1 MPPPDKRLFTPG
13 PLTTSRTVKEA
24 MLRDVGSRDDE
35 FIALVRDIRHQLLK
49 LGGVSQEQGYEAVL
63 IQGSGTFGIEGLDL
77 VDATRHACPTTRFV
91 LLTANGSPEIE
102 IEARRR
108 GATVCLQK
116 PVSLPALAATIGGML
131 RTPA

>member
-1 MPPPDKRLFTPG
+1 MAR
-13 PLTTSRTVKEA
+13 
-24 MLRDVGSRDDE
+24 MLIIDDE
-35 FIALVRDIRHQLLK
+35 YGLRFALTDFFQGIGYDVDSAAELEEAEALLANEVYEVVIADLRL
-49 LGGVSQEQGYEAVL
+49 
-63 IQGSGTFGIEGLDL
+63 SGTFGIEGLDL

-131 RTPA
+131 RNSA

>member
-1 MPPPDKRLFTPG
+1 
-13 PLTTSRTVKEA
+13 
-24 MLRDVGSRDDE
+24 MLIIDDE
-35 FIALVRDIRHQLLK
+35 YGLRFALTDFFQGIGYDVDSAAELEEAEALLANEVYEVVIADLRL
-49 LGGVSQEQGYEAVL
+49 
-63 IQGSGTFGIEGLDL
+63 SGTFGIEGLDL

-131 RTPA
+131 RNSA